1 MENITK
7 YLIKSTVKKSEVKA
21 WEETVMLP
29 TYEIGKEEKNPVFI
43 EKRVYQGSSGVVYP
57 YPVVEKI
64 CDEKKEKAYRAVFLE
79 NEYLKQQDQE
89 HRLSEQKNRQYQ
101 EVLKLCKMLPYG
113 RTAEAYEEAC
123 GAAEEYGR
131 IWQSARQELL
141 HIQTEQI
148 GCLDRK
154 ERIEQYRENLE
165 EAYTEKRTYSTRAEA
180 CEIQIRQLEEY
191 LRSPE
196 LLEKAKNMILDEKN
210 G

>member
-1 MENITK
+1 MDRLQVEYQEIPDF
-7 YLIKSTVKKSEVKA
+7 SEIQIA
-21 WEETVMLP
+21 LS
-29 TYEIGKEEKNPVFI
+29 
-43 EKRVYQGSSGVVYP
+43 EKR
-57 YPVVEKI
+57 ELERI
-64 CDEKKEKAYRAVFLE
+64 LETLE

-101 EVLKLCKMLPYG
+101 EVLKACKMLPYS
-113 RTAEAYEEAC
+113 RTVAAYEEAC

-165 EAYTEKRTYSTRAEA
+165 EAYTEKRTYSTHS
-180 CEIQIRQLEEY
+180 II
-191 LRSPE
+191 PVH
-196 LLEKAKNMILDEKN
+196 
-210 G
+210 